1 MSFHFFRRVAPWL
14 VPIVTA
20 SIFSAGCATL
30 QPNTA
35 PSQLPDEAVV
45 FVARGESEQVFDA
58 ATLVFLNHNFSIA
71 LENDRIGI
79 LQTEYLA
86 IPALQATQPDSLHVD
101 GRIEGL
107 EIRLTMNLDQRA
119 DDNLIRLRA
128 SVRRVRGRADEADN
142 VIARYW
148 LEHMA
153 SQLAEGLDSTF
164 EREVSRRMYLDA
176 VRSRGAALPSSRILR
191 AGAIVVIG
199 LFVASLLSGVLGPSN
214 Q

>member
-1 MSFHFFRRVAPWL
+1 MSFHFLRRMAPWL
-14 VPIVTA
+14 VPVVSA
-20 SIFSAGCATL
+20 SIFSVGCATL
-30 QPNTA
+30 QPNSA
-35 PSQLPDEAVV
+35 PAQLPDET
-45 FVARGESEQVFDA
+45 VAFISRGGAEQIFDA
-58 ATLVFLNHNFSIA
+58 ATLVFLNHNFSVA

-79 LQTEYLA
+79 LQTEYVA
-86 IPALQATQPDSLHVD
+86 IPALQATQPDSLHVG

-119 DDNLIRLRA
+119 DDSLIRLRA
-128 SVRRVRGRADEADN
+128 SVRRVRGRPADADN

-153 SQLAEGLDSTF
+153 HQLANELDSTF

-176 VRSRGAALPSSRILR
+176 VRSRGAALPSSRLVR
-191 AGAIVVIG
+191 AGAIVLIG
-199 LFVASLLSGVLGPSN
+199 LFVASLLSGVLSPSN